1 MNKTFMIAIATLS
14 SLMFS
19 ACTPRLEEIRMDQE
33 QNTRPNV
40 FEDDILHLSDDL
52 SQSTQL
58 EDLAR
63 EIDDTVIV
71 EEDFSDL

>member
-14 SLMFS
+14 SLVFS

>member
-1 MNKTFMIAIATLS
+1 MNKTFMIAIITLS
-14 SLMFS
+14 SLVFS
-19 ACTPRLEEIRMDQE
+19 ACTPKLDELRMDQE